1 MVYLNK
7 TFHTRTMA
15 GLMGVTAFLSMWINN
30 IAATAIML
38 PVALAIS
45 DELERHE
52 KDYRD
57 KKRAIQEATSAVN
70 GKRIIKSNKSLG
82 NSRTCCGR

>member
-1 MVYLNK
+1 MG
-7 TFHTRTMA
+7 

-30 IAATAIML
+30 SAAASIMM

-45 DELERHE
+45 DELERHV

-57 KKRAIQEATSAVN
+57 KKQSIKEATVAVN
-70 GKRIIKSNKSLG
+70 GKRIIK
-82 NSRTCCGR
+82 